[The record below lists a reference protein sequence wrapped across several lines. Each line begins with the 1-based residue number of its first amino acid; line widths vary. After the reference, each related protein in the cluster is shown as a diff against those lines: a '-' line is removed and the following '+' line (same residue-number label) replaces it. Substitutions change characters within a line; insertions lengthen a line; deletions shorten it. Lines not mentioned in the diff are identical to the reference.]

1 MLPFRGFRCAPP
13 AVTDSPAPLG
23 PLVLWWPAAWGGDG
37 GGEAGCPLRRDAIH
51 RVSPARGAAPP
62 RHSSLASGHSGGDGH
77 QDGVPPK
84 ADIAPQGWP
93 CALYGTLL
101 MRTPTDVC
109 VLALEMRRDG
119 VMASIRPMDCCFHPM
134 DRPIHPLE
142 ISLHGHFSIENG
154 PRFAPYSGKKGP
166 HRGVCGRALR
176 VYASASGGSDF
187 RLFASE
193 GALGR
198 KYSILRVKIERCGR
212 FLSSSRAGCGGGHG
226 YFIASEPFGRGRL
239 PPVLRPTGGADASGR

>member
-1 MLPFRGFRCAPP
+1 MGGGGPSAARDFACVETRFIASHPLGAQPRLGILPSLWAIRAVSDAMNRVATWRTSRADWCAP
-13 AVTDSPAPLG
+13 LQ
-23 PLVLWWPAAWGGDG
+23 AA
-37 GGEAGCPLRRDAIH
+37 
-51 RVSPARGAAPP
+51 
-62 RHSSLASGHSGGDGH
+62 
-77 QDGVPPK
+77 
-84 ADIAPQGWP
+84 WP

-119 VMASIRPMDCCFHPM
+119 AKASIHPMDFCFHPM

-154 PRFAPYSGKKGP
+154 PRFAPYSGEKGP

-176 VYASASGGSDF
+176 VCASASGGSDF

-239 PPVLRPTGGADASGR
+239 PPVLRPTGGAGASGR

>member
-1 MLPFRGFRCAPP
+1 
-13 AVTDSPAPLG
+13 
-23 PLVLWWPAAWGGDG
+23 
-37 GGEAGCPLRRDAIH
+37 
-51 RVSPARGAAPP
+51 
-62 RHSSLASGHSGGDGH
+62 
-77 QDGVPPK
+77 
-84 ADIAPQGWP
+84 
-93 CALYGTLL
+93 

-134 DRPIHPLE
+134 DRPILPLE
-142 ISLHGHFSIENG
+142 ISLHGHFSVENW
-154 PRFAPYSGKKGP
+154 PRFAPYSGEKGP

-198 KYSILRVKIERCGR
+198 KYSILRVKNERCGR
-212 FLSSSRAGCGGGHG
+212 FLSSSRAGCGGGTGLFHCVEHLAG
-226 YFIASEPFGRGRL
+226 CVRAIFSGTAQPVFGQAV
-239 PPVLRPTGGADASGR
+239 VLRHPLAVEIAQGQVILRAGVALACSLLVEAYGLGLIFFDAQSAVVHGADQPTACV

>member
-1 MLPFRGFRCAPP
+1 MGAQASRCGYGWRRTFCRTGFC
-13 AVTDSPAPLG
+13 
-23 PLVLWWPAAWGGDG
+23 
-37 GGEAGCPLRRDAIH
+37 LRRDAIH
-51 RVSPARGAAPP
+51 RVSPARGVAPP
-62 RHSSLASGHSGGDGH
+62 RRSSLAVGHPGGERRDESRCY
-77 QDGVPPK
+77 V
-84 ADIAPQGWP
+84 ADIPCGRGYAFVAAWP

-101 MRTPTDVC
+101 MRTPTVAR

-187 RLFASE
+187 RLFASK

-212 FLSSSRAGCGGGHG
+212 FLSSSRAGYGGGHG

-239 PPVLRPTGGADASGR
+239 QPAPGPTGGAGASGR